1 MSEDLIDYS
10 FLEELSGGAP
20 QYNYDI
26 LGIFLDTMN
35 EGLHNLANHITSDDF
50 EAIEKQAHALKSP
63 SGIVK
68 VKGMHEIFQKI
79 EHLGRERTGKEE
91 IMQLFAEVQS
101 TYQAAKPI
109 LEEERAKN
117 EKLLDKEE

>member
-10 FLEELSGGAP
+10 YLEELSGGAP
-20 QYNYDI
+20 QFKFDV

-50 EAIEKQAHALKSP
+50 EAIEKQSHALKSP

-68 VKGMHEIFQKI
+68 VKGMHEAFQKM
-79 EHLGRERTGKEE
+79 EQLGRDKTGKEE

-101 TYQAAKPI
+101 TYLVARPI

-117 EKLLDKEE
+117 EKLLEKDQ